1 MKRYV
6 ALTAE
11 PEKSRRWTREA
22 GLAELHAMLGRE
34 REAIDLIRQL
44 LLVPS
49 GLTVPMLRVDPTW
62 DKLRENVEFQALLS
76 DPRNSVPL

>member
-1 MKRYV
+1 
-6 ALTAE
+6 
-11 PEKSRRWTREA
+11 
-22 GLAELHAMLGRE
+22 MLGRE
-34 REAIDLIRQL
+34 HEAIDLIRQL